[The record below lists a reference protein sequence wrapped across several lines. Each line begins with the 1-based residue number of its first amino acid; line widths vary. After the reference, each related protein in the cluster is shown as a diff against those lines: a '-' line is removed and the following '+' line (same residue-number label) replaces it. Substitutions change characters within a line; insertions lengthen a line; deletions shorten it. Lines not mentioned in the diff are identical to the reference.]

1 MSPRRYVQS
10 VFIPLF
16 SSPYENILF
25 LLCKGRPLPQSIL
38 TAQPACRS
46 SSICSSSYLS
56 TTPRRTGQN
65 VRWEIHQAAGL
76 LACAHG
82 SLTPPRFSP
91 SRPST
96 EVSLSPSP
104 GHGRRR
110 VQPRHLQWICTAPD
124 RKMLSLKSAS
134 FPGSHG
140 ESLAGSLE
148 KSRIR
153 MCLMKCI
160 FSCQS
165 AHGSNFA
172 ALKSV

>member
-1 MSPRRYVQS
+1 MK
-10 VFIPLF
+10 LC
-16 SSPYENILF
+16 
-25 LLCKGRPLPQSIL
+25 LLCKSRPLPRYFCPCSRPAVIL
-38 TAQPACRS
+38 TM
-46 SSICSSSYLS
+46 IVLLFVHD
-56 TTPRRTGQN
+56 TPENTGHLP
-65 VRWEIHQAAGL
+65 VWEIHQAADL
-76 LACAHG
+76 LFCAHG

-104 GHGRRR
+104 GHGLRR
-110 VQPRHLQWICTAPD
+110 VQPRHLQWICPAPG

-160 FSCQS
+160 FGCQGAYS
-165 AHGSNFA
+165 SYLT
-172 ALKSV
+172 ALKLV